1 MHRRNFVQ
9 LVATAGAGTLVTA
22 AAASTGRPQAA
33 TARRTLTLHVKG
45 FSCITCAV
53 GLDTMLREKPGVA
66 SSRSSYPQGVVVIEF
81 DPAKVTE
88 EELKG
93 FIAEMGFMVADEPA
107 G

>member
-1 MHRRNFVQ
+1 
-9 LVATAGAGTLVTA
+9 
-22 AAASTGRPQAA
+22 
-33 TARRTLTLHVKG
+33 
-45 FSCITCAV
+45 
-53 GLDTMLREKPGVA
+53 
-66 SSRSSYPQGVVVIEF
+66 VVVIEF